1 MSTIVRASSRPRL
14 KAPLPKKKILYK
26 EKGPS
31 LIIKGPKSYENIY
44 IYIYI
49 YINDCALIY
58 LLMIL
63 MKSKILIRL
72 TN

>member
-49 YINDCALIY
+49 NDCALIY